1 MYPVRRTKNVREYSG
16 KLPSRDEN
24 YVMHYASNAVLL
36 LYAFSMSFLLECE
49 FYICFAKNAL
59 EYAALK

>member
-1 MYPVRRTKNVREYSG
+1 MDVREYSG

-24 YVMHYASNAVLL
+24 YVMQYASNAVLL

-59 EYAALK
+59 EFAELK